1 MNNPLKGLGN
11 LNKLRQQAQKMQAA
25 LKDEEILVEKGD
37 VRVVI
42 SGDQKVKNFSVQG
55 FESQEA
61 VDALNEAIKKSQQLA
76 AKKLQEIAMQG

>member
-1 MNNPLKGLGN
+1 MNNPLKGLGD
-11 LNKLRQQAQKMQAA
+11 LNKLRQQAKKMQAA
-25 LKDEEILVEKGD
+25 LKDEEILVEKGE

-42 SGDQKVKNFSVQG
+42 SGDQKIKSFSVQG

-61 VDALNEAIKKSQQLA
+61 VDALNEAVKKSQQLA